1 MIQSPQIRTDE
12 QVLRERELRQITEVA
27 RREGATPTG
36 RSGRMAAGA
45 LRAMSSALTRT
56 ANALDSP
63 ADCLERDV
71 RMIDRA

>member
-1 MIQSPQIRTDE
+1 MFQTPQIRIDE
-12 QVLRERELRQITEVA
+12 QVLRERELRRRTEVA

-36 RSGRMAAGA
+36 RSVRMAAGA

-56 ANALDSP
+56 ANALDAP
-63 ADCLERDV
+63 CNGLEGDV